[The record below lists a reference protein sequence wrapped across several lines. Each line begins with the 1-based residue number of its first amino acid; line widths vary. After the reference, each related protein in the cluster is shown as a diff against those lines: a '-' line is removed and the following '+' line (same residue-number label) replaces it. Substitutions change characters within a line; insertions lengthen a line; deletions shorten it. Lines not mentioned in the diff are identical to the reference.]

1 MTKKSE
7 IGGALEKIKGALS
20 ALRAEVSDIDTRL
33 LDINRSIAKI
43 ESAPLSLEDFGRAVE
58 AHVRAM
64 GDAWPG
70 SMLSSRLLSPAG
82 MAGAV
87 PFNKRGWRDFERA
100 GGQVSNPLPEDV
112 SKVMFFDNHS
122 AVRAMC
128 KLFPERMAEAILA
141 DVKARIGDQWGNE
154 DAVPVAERRTLI
166 ADLSSERDA
175 LNARRNELQVEL
187 DSLVDGLAG

>member
-7 IGGALEKIKGALS
+7 IGGALERIKGALG
-20 ALRAEVSDIDTRL
+20 ALRAEVSNIDARL
-33 LDINRSIAKI
+33 LDINRSVMTL
-43 ESAPLSLEDFGRAVE
+43 ESAPLMLEDYGRAVE

-70 SMLSSRLLSPAG
+70 SMLAARLLSPSG

-87 PFNKRGWRDFERA
+87 PFNKRGWRDFESADGR
-100 GGQVSNPLPEDV
+100 VRNPLPEDA
-112 SKVMFFDNHS
+112 SKVMFFDSYS

-128 KLFPERMAEAILA
+128 KLFPDRMAEAIMA
-141 DVKARIGDQWGNE
+141 DVKSRIGEQWGNE

-166 ADLSSERDA
+166 RDLSSERDA
-175 LNARRNELQVEL
+175 LKARRDELRAEI
-187 DSLVDGLAG
+187 DSLVGGLAG